1 MELELGLELELEL
14 QLQLEEQLQ
23 LELEQEAQQRNE
35 WNVGVPGAV
44 LWVEQQTQWQLL
56 DAVSPL

>member
-1 MELELGLELELEL
+1 MELELELELQLGL

>member
-1 MELELGLELELEL
+1 MELELELELEL
-14 QLQLEEQLQ
+14 QQQLEEQLQ

-44 LWVEQQTQWQLL
+44 LWVEEQTQWQLL